1 MSSNKIKEY
10 RKKKKMS
17 AKELASLVGIST
29 GYLSHLEKGTRSNPS
44 TEIMKKIANEL
55 EESVLDI
62 FFSE

>member
-10 RKKKKMS
+10 RKKKKMTE
-17 AKELASLVGIST
+17 KQLANLVGIST
-29 GYLSHLEKGTRSNPS
+29 GYLCHLERGTRNNPS

-55 EESVLDI
+55 GESVLDI

>member
-10 RKKKKMS
+10 RKKKNMTE
-17 AKELASLVGIST
+17 KELANLVGIST
-29 GYLSHLEKGTRSNPS
+29 GYLCHLEKGTRSNPS
-44 TEIMKKIANEL
+44 TQIMKKIADEL